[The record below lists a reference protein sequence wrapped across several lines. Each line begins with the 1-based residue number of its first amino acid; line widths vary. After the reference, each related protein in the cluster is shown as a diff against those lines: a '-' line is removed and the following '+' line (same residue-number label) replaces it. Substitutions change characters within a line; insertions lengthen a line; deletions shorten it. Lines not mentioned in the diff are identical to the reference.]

1 MKQENK
7 NIDKRFKLF
16 SIKNKMVSVFIF
28 FAVSLLAVICIISVY
43 LASFFLMRNTEYFI
57 KELAEG
63 SSKVLNERAD
73 SIFKKLDTFSNMPI
87 IQDDSVPYSEK
98 INFFKNEIQMLKQSG
113 WISFGIS
120 GLDGVLYNTDG
131 KTEKINNTE
140 WFKSV
145 IKGKY
150 IITEP
155 EMSLTKRKYV
165 SILAIPLRDLQ
176 GKIVGTITAS
186 ILGDSLSNLISDIIV
201 GETGQAYLISPS
213 GIILGSRRPEILYK
227 NFFSEIL
234 NSDKTDFSIF
244 LKDALES
251 KKSAVQ
257 VSKIN
262 GVKHIS
268 ALSAMRYSGWKLLI
282 TAPASE
288 FISENVS
295 NLLNIFIVVAL
306 CGILIAVLIGFFT
319 ANNIVKPIN
328 KVIEVLKNISQGE
341 GDLTV
346 RLPLI
351 GNNEITEL
359 SEYFNRTIEK
369 IGNSMQSVGVN
380 SRSMAE
386 IGSDLALNMNRTADS
401 VHEITENINGVKQQA
416 LTQATSVT
424 ETVATIEQ
432 IIKNIKQLNASIE
445 NQSES
450 VSRSSASIEQM
461 TANIASITQT
471 LEKTDELIKTLAEST
486 EDGKEIVSKSNRV
499 TQKIAEESGGLLEA
513 SSVIEH
519 IASQT
524 NLLAMNAAIE
534 AAHAGEAGKG
544 FAVVADEIRKL
555 AEESSAQGKTIT
567 ATLKALSGEIDSL
580 SVSSKT
586 AEEKFSLIFSFSE
599 QVKSMSEFLTQSM
612 REQENAGVEILNAIK
627 NINSVT
633 FEVSNGSA
641 EMLRGGEQVAEE
653 MTKLDGL
660 TRKITLSMNE
670 MACSAVQISNAM
682 KEVNEITQKNKIS
695 IENLAFEVNK
705 FKV

>member
-1 MKQENK
+1 MKKQNK
-7 NIDKRFKLF
+7 NLDKQFKLF
-16 SIKNKMVSVFIF
+16 SIKNKMVSVFIL
-28 FAVSLLAVICIISVY
+28 FAVSLLTVICIISVY
-43 LASFFLMRNTEYFI
+43 LASFSLMRNTEYFI
-57 KELAEG
+57 NELAEG

-87 IQDDSVPYSEK
+87 IQDKGISYSQK
-98 INFFKNEIQMLKQSG
+98 IDFFKNELQMLKQSG
-113 WISFGIS
+113 WLSFGIS
-120 GLDGVLYNTDG
+120 GLDGILYTTDD
-131 KTEKINNTE
+131 KEENIKNAE

-150 IITEP
+150 VITEP

-165 SILAIPLRDLQ
+165 SIIAIPLRDLQ
-176 GKIVGTITAS
+176 GKIVGTINAS

-201 GETGQAYLISPS
+201 GKTGQAYLISPS

-227 NFFSEIL
+227 NFFAEIL
-234 NSDKTDFSIF
+234 NSKETDFSIF
-244 LKDALES
+244 LKDMLAS
-251 KKSAVQ
+251 KKSAVK

-262 GVKHIS
+262 GIKHIS
-268 ALSAMRYSGWKLLI
+268 ALSTMRYSGWKLLI
-282 TAPASE
+282 TAPSSE

-295 NLLNIFIVVAL
+295 NFLNIFILVAL

-359 SEYFNRTIEK
+359 SEYFNRTIAK
-369 IGNSMQSVGVN
+369 IGNSIQSVGLN

-386 IGSDLALNMNRTADS
+386 IGSNLASNMNRTADS

-416 LTQATSVT
+416 LTQAASVT
-424 ETVATIEQ
+424 ETSATIEQ
-432 IIKNIKQLNASIE
+432 IIKTIKQLNASIE
-445 NQSES
+445 NQAES

-471 LEKTDELIKTLAEST
+471 LEKTDGLIKTLAEST
-486 EDGKEIVSKSNRV
+486 EDGKETVSKSNRV

-513 SSVIEH
+513 SSVIQH

-580 SVSSKT
+580 SASSRT
-586 AEEKFSLIFSFSE
+586 AEEKFGLIFNLSE
-599 QVKSMSEFLTQSM
+599 QVKSMSESLTQSM
-612 REQENAGVEILNAIK
+612 REQGNAGVEILNAIR

-633 FEVSNGSA
+633 FEVRNGSA
-641 EMLRGGEQVAEE
+641 EMLSGGEQVAEE
-653 MTKLDGL
+653 MTKLDEL

-670 MACSAVQISNAM
+670 MASSAVQISNAM
-682 KEVNEITQKNKIS
+682 QEVNEITQKNKTS

>member
-1 MKQENK
+1 MKKQNK
-7 NIDKRFKLF
+7 NLDKQFKLF
-16 SIKNKMVSVFIF
+16 SIKNKMVSVFIL
-28 FAVSLLAVICIISVY
+28 FAVSLLTVICIISVY
-43 LASFFLMRNTEYFI
+43 LASFSLMRNTEYFI
-57 KELAEG
+57 NELAEG

-87 IQDDSVPYSEK
+87 IQDKGISYSQK
-98 INFFKNEIQMLKQSG
+98 IDFFKNELQMLKQSG
-113 WISFGIS
+113 WLSFGIS
-120 GLDGVLYNTDG
+120 GLDGILHTTDD
-131 KTEKINNTE
+131 KEENIKNAE

-150 IITEP
+150 VITEP
-155 EMSLTKRKYV
+155 KMSLTKRKYV
-165 SILAIPLRDLQ
+165 SIIAIPLRDLQ
-176 GKIVGTITAS
+176 GKIVGTINAS

-201 GETGQAYLISPS
+201 GKTGQAYLISPS

-227 NFFSEIL
+227 NFFAEIL
-234 NSDKTDFSIF
+234 NSKETDFSIF
-244 LKDALES
+244 LKDMLAS

-262 GVKHIS
+262 GIKHIS
-268 ALSAMRYSGWKLLI
+268 ALSTMRYSGWKLLI
-282 TAPASE
+282 TAPSSE

-295 NLLNIFIVVAL
+295 NFLNIFILVAL

-359 SEYFNRTIEK
+359 SEYFNRTIAK
-369 IGNSMQSVGVN
+369 IGNSIQSVGLN

-386 IGSDLALNMNRTADS
+386 IGSNLASNMNRTADS

-416 LTQATSVT
+416 LTQAASVT
-424 ETVATIEQ
+424 ETSATIEQ
-432 IIKNIKQLNASIE
+432 IIKTIKQLNASIE
-445 NQSES
+445 NQAES

-471 LEKTDELIKTLAEST
+471 LEKTDGLIKTLAEST
-486 EDGKEIVSKSNRV
+486 EDGKETVSKSNRV

-513 SSVIEH
+513 SSVIQH

-580 SVSSKT
+580 SASSRT
-586 AEEKFSLIFSFSE
+586 AEEKFGLIFNLSE
-599 QVKSMSEFLTQSM
+599 QVKSMSESLTQSM
-612 REQENAGVEILNAIK
+612 REQGNAGVEILNAIR

-633 FEVSNGSA
+633 FEVRNGSA
-641 EMLRGGEQVAEE
+641 EMLSGGEQVAEE
-653 MTKLDGL
+653 MTKLDEL

-670 MACSAVQISNAM
+670 MASSAVQISNAM
-682 KEVNEITQKNKIS
+682 QEVNEITQKNKTS